1 VNERARPGL
10 LAKLVGV
17 LERAVGVLREFVAW
31 IVSITIR
38 RPPGRRCAEI
48 PKLPEGHGPNPNQC
62 NTVEVTAR
70 DSSGGLMV
78 YPGRSQ
84 PETLVRRQGSIK
96 GFDIASQLEKRF
108 PPSSNVEVR
117 AAHFGQPARI
127 QAFSGP
133 ASSGIQ
139 MMDPASG
146 VAQTFTF
153 TGSSIDRVVVSQST
167 NTLVMELC
175 H

>member
-10 LAKLVGV
+10 VARLAGFF
-17 LERAVGVLREFVAW
+17 ERAVAVLRQIVDR

-48 PKLPEGHGPNPNQC
+48 PKLPEGHRPNPVQC
-62 NTVEVTAR
+62 NTVKVTAF

-78 YPGRSQ
+78 YPNRSQ
-84 PETLVRRQGSIK
+84 PETLVRRQGAIK
-96 GFDIASQLEKRF
+96 GFDIASRLEKSF
-108 PPSSNVEVR
+108 PPSSNVEVV

-127 QAFSGP
+127 EAFSAGLG
-133 ASSGIQ
+133 SQ
-139 MMDPASG
+139 VKMMDPASG
-146 VAQTFTF
+146 VPQTLTF
-153 TGSSIDRVVVSQST
+153 TGSSIDRVVVSQS
-167 NTLVMELC
+167 NNAVLMELC